1 MGVRGVQGHL
11 GAGGGGGEEGDSGV
25 GCSGH
30 GKEGMAGLAQKPRQ
44 GWRHCAPAQL
54 CSLWLIPF
62 WKKEKETFTHIDIHM
77 YLHTIALVHKDT
89 PAGFPR

>member
-11 GAGGGGGEEGDSGV
+11 GGGADSGV

-30 GKEGMAGLAQKPRQ
+30 GKEGMAGLAQKPRR

-54 CSLWLIPF
+54 CSSWLVPF
-62 WKKEKETFTHIDIHM
+62 WKKRKKTFTHIHIHIHM

-89 PAGFPR
+89 PPGFPR